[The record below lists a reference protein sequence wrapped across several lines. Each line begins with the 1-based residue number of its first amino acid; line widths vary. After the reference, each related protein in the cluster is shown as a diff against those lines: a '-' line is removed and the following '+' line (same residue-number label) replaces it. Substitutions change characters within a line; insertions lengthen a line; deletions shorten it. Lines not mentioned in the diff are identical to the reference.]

1 MRNLKVMAAYRG
13 TNYHGYQIQ
22 SNALTIQ
29 AVLEKCVSEVLN
41 HPASITGCSRT
52 DTGVHANQFCFN
64 VHTERQISTKGFVRG
79 VNGHLPDDISIL
91 SCEDVPEDFHARFD
105 CKGKEYIYKI
115 HCSESKNPFATD
127 LMFHYRRKLNPDAM
141 KKAAGYLV
149 GTHDF
154 ASFCADCT
162 NVSTTVRTIYSLDIE
177 NYGDTVIVLV
187 KGDGFLYNMIRIIV
201 GTLIDVNEG
210 RISADSIPEILE
222 AKDRLRAG
230 RTAMAHGLYLNRV
243 FYDEKEL
250 FV

>member
-1 MRNLKVMAAYRG
+1 MMAYRG
-13 TNYHGYQIQ
+13 TNYHGFQIQ
-22 SNALTIQ
+22 SNALTVQ
-29 AVLEKCVSEVLN
+29 EVLQKSVSAVLNEKVFV
-41 HPASITGCSRT
+41 TGCSRT

-64 VHTERQISTKGFVRG
+64 VHTESQISTKGFVRG
-79 VNGHLPDDISIL
+79 VNGKLPDDISIL
-91 SCEDVPEDFHARFD
+91 DCEEVPDGFHARFD

-127 LMFHYRRKLNPDAM
+127 LMLHYRRKLNLEAI
-141 KKAAGYLV
+141 KKASGYFV
-149 GTHDF
+149 GTHNF

-177 NYGDTVIVLV
+177 NYGDTVIILV

-201 GTLIDVNEG
+201 GTLIDVSEG
-210 RISADSIPEILE
+210 RILPDDIPEIIASE
-222 AKDRLRAG
+222 NRLRAG